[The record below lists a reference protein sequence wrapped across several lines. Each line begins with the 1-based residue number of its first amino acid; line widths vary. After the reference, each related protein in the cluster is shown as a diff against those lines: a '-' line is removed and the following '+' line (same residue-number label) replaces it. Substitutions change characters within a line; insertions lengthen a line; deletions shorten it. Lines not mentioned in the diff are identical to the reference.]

1 MSVSVSQLTKVFKQ
15 QKAVDNIS
23 FQVSPGEILG
33 FLGPNGAGKS
43 TTMKIITCFLP
54 PTSGEVKV
62 CGQDVQ
68 DHPLQ
73 VKQLIG
79 YLPENNPLYPDM
91 YVQEFLGFIGGVHG
105 LSGQILKSRITDMI
119 ERCGLQ
125 REQNK
130 VIGALSKGYR
140 QRVGLAQVL
149 LHDPKVLILDEP
161 TSGLD
166 PNQILEIRSLIKES
180 SKDKTVI
187 LSTHIM
193 QEVQSLCD
201 RVVIINQGK
210 LVVDQGVAE
219 LKAGSLKQK
228 FVTIEIAEEFDTDG
242 LLQIEGI
249 TDVASLGEGK
259 YRITASV
266 KQDIRPLI
274 FKFAT
279 EHQLTLKELK
289 EEEHSLEH
297 IFHELTNK

>member
-23 FQVSPGEILG
+23 FEVSPGEILG

-54 PTSGEVKV
+54 PTSGRVEV
-62 CGQDVQ
+62 CGQEVQ
-68 DHPLQ
+68 DHPLR

-79 YLPENNPLYPDM
+79 YLPEDNPLYPDM
-91 YVQEFLGFIGGVHG
+91 YVQEHLRFIGGIHG
-105 LSGQILKSRITDMI
+105 LSGKILKSRITEMI
-119 ERCGLQ
+119 ERCGLE

-166 PNQILEIRSLIKES
+166 PNQLLEIRSLIKES

-201 RVVIINQGK
+201 RVVIINRGK
-210 LVVDQGVAE
+210 LVADQGVAE

-228 FVTIEIAEEFDTDG
+228 LVTIEIAEEFDTDG

-249 TDVASLGEGK
+249 TDVTPLGKGK
-259 YRITASV
+259 YLITGSME
-266 KQDIRPLI
+266 QDIRPLI

-297 IFHELTNK
+297 IFHELTNN

>member
-23 FQVSPGEILG
+23 FEVSPGEILG

-54 PTSGEVKV
+54 PTSGRVEV
-62 CGQDVQ
+62 CGQEVQ
-68 DHPLQ
+68 DHPLR

-79 YLPENNPLYPDM
+79 YLPEDNPLYPDM
-91 YVQEFLGFIGGVHG
+91 YVQEHLRFIGGIHG
-105 LSGQILKSRITDMI
+105 LSGKILKSRITEMI
-119 ERCGLQ
+119 ERCGLE

-201 RVVIINQGK
+201 RVVIINRGK
-210 LVVDQGVAE
+210 LVADQGVAE

-228 FVTIEIAEEFDTDG
+228 LVTIEIAEEFDTDG

-249 TDVASLGEGK
+249 TDVTPLGKGK
-259 YRITASV
+259 YLITGSME
-266 KQDIRPLI
+266 QDIRPLI

-297 IFHELTNK
+297 IFHELTNN

>member
-1 MSVSVSQLTKVFKQ
+1 M
-15 QKAVDNIS
+15 IR
-23 FQVSPGEILG
+23 P
-33 FLGPNGAGKS
+33 
-43 TTMKIITCFLP
+43 
-54 PTSGEVKV
+54 
-62 CGQDVQ
+62 
-68 DHPLQ
+68 
-73 VKQLIG
+73 LIG
-79 YLPENNPLYPDM
+79 YVPDFFGAYEDM
-91 YVQEFLGFIGGVHG
+91 VVQEYLEFFASAYNITGKQRSRVVGDVLELTDLESKRAALVDS
-105 LSGQILKSRITDMI
+105 LSRGMQ
-119 ERCGLQ
+119 Q
-125 REQNK
+125 R
-130 VIGALSKGYR
+130 LSIAR
-140 QRVGLAQVL
+140 VL

-166 PNQILEIRSLIKES
+166 PNQILEIRSLIKER

-210 LVVDQGVAE
+210 LVADQGVAE

-228 FVTIEIAEEFDTDG
+228 LVTIEIAEEFDTDG

-249 TDVASLGEGK
+249 TDVTPLGRGK
-259 YRITASV
+259 YLITGSME
-266 KQDIRPLI
+266 KDIRPLI

-297 IFHELTNK
+297 IFHELTNN

>member
-23 FQVSPGEILG
+23 FEVSPGEILG

-54 PTSGEVKV
+54 PTSGRVEV
-62 CGQDVQ
+62 CGQEVQ
-68 DHPLQ
+68 DHPLR

-79 YLPENNPLYPDM
+79 YLPEDNPLYPDM
-91 YVQEFLGFIGGVHG
+91 YVQEHLRFIGGIHG
-105 LSGQILKSRITDMI
+105 LSGKILKSRITEMI
-119 ERCGLQ
+119 ERCGLE

-166 PNQILEIRSLIKES
+166 PNQLLEIRSLIKES

-201 RVVIINQGK
+201 RVVIINRGK
-210 LVVDQGVAE
+210 LVADQGVAE
-219 LKAGSLKQK
+219 LKAGSLNQK
-228 FVTIEIAEEFDTDG
+228 LVTIEIAEEFDTDG

-249 TDVASLGEGK
+249 TDVTPLGKGK
-259 YRITASV
+259 YLITGSME
-266 KQDIRPLI
+266 QDIRPLI

-297 IFHELTNK
+297 IFHELTNN

>member
-23 FQVSPGEILG
+23 FEVSPGEILG

-54 PTSGEVKV
+54 PTSGRVEV
-62 CGQDVQ
+62 CGQEVQ
-68 DHPLQ
+68 DHPLR

-79 YLPENNPLYPDM
+79 YLPEDNPLYPDM
-91 YVQEFLGFIGGVHG
+91 YVQEHLRFIGGIHG
-105 LSGQILKSRITDMI
+105 LSGKILKSRITEMI
-119 ERCGLQ
+119 ERCGLE

-149 LHDPKVLILDEP
+149 LHDPNVLILDEP

-201 RVVIINQGK
+201 RVVIINRGK
-210 LVVDQGVAE
+210 LVADQGVAE

-228 FVTIEIAEEFDTDG
+228 LVTIEIAEEFDTDG

-249 TDVASLGEGK
+249 TDVTPLGKGK
-259 YRITASV
+259 YLITGSME
-266 KQDIRPLI
+266 QDIRPLI

-289 EEEHSLEH
+289 EEEHSLEQ
-297 IFHELTNK
+297 IFYELTNN

>member
-23 FQVSPGEILG
+23 FEVSPGEILG

-54 PTSGEVKV
+54 PTSGRVEV
-62 CGQDVQ
+62 CGQEVQ
-68 DHPLQ
+68 DHPLR

-79 YLPENNPLYPDM
+79 YLPEDNPLYPDM
-91 YVQEFLGFIGGVHG
+91 YVQEHLRFIGGIHG
-105 LSGQILKSRITDMI
+105 LSGKILKSRITEMI
-119 ERCGLQ
+119 ERCGLE

-149 LHDPKVLILDEP
+149 LHDPNVLILDEP

-201 RVVIINQGK
+201 RVVIINRGK
-210 LVVDQGVAE
+210 LVADQGVAE

-228 FVTIEIAEEFDTDG
+228 LVTIEIAEEFDTDG

-249 TDVASLGEGK
+249 TEVTPLGKGK
-259 YRITASV
+259 YLITGSME
-266 KQDIRPLI
+266 QDIRPLI

-297 IFHELTNK
+297 IFHELTNN

>member
-23 FQVSPGEILG
+23 FEVSPGEILG

-54 PTSGEVKV
+54 PTSGRVEV
-62 CGQDVQ
+62 CGQEVQ
-68 DHPLQ
+68 DHPLR

-79 YLPENNPLYPDM
+79 YLPEDNPLYPDM
-91 YVQEFLGFIGGVHG
+91 YVQEHLRFIGGIHG
-105 LSGQILKSRITDMI
+105 LSGKILKSRITDMI
-119 ERCGLQ
+119 ERCGLE

-201 RVVIINQGK
+201 RVVIINRGK
-210 LVVDQGVAE
+210 LVADQGVAE

-228 FVTIEIAEEFDTDG
+228 LVTIEIAEEFDTDG

-249 TDVASLGEGK
+249 TDVTPLGKGK
-259 YRITASV
+259 YLITGSME
-266 KQDIRPLI
+266 QDIRPLI

-297 IFHELTNK
+297 IFHELTNN

>member
-23 FQVSPGEILG
+23 FEVSPGEILG

-43 TTMKIITCFLP
+43 TTMKIITCFWP
-54 PTSGEVKV
+54 PTSGRVEV
-62 CGQDVQ
+62 CGQEVQ
-68 DHPLQ
+68 DHPLL

-79 YLPENNPLYPDM
+79 YLPEDNPLYPDM
-91 YVQEFLGFIGGVHG
+91 YVQEHLRFIGGFHG
-105 LSGQILKSRITDMI
+105 LSGKILKSRITEMI
-119 ERCGLQ
+119 ERCGLE

-166 PNQILEIRSLIKES
+166 PNQILEIRSLIKER

-201 RVVIINQGK
+201 RVVIINRGK
-210 LVVDQGVAE
+210 LVADQGVAE

-228 FVTIEIAEEFDTDG
+228 LVTIEIAEEFDTDG

-249 TDVASLGEGK
+249 TDVTPLGKGK
-259 YRITASV
+259 YLITGSME
-266 KQDIRPLI
+266 QDIRPLI

-297 IFHELTNK
+297 IFHELTNN

>member
-23 FQVSPGEILG
+23 FEVSPGEILG

-54 PTSGEVKV
+54 PTSGRVEV
-62 CGQDVQ
+62 CGQEVQ
-68 DHPLQ
+68 DHPLR

-79 YLPENNPLYPDM
+79 YLPEDNPLYPDM
-91 YVQEFLGFIGGVHG
+91 YVQEHLRFIGGIHG
-105 LSGQILKSRITDMI
+105 LSGKILKSRITEMI
-119 ERCGLQ
+119 ERCGLE

-166 PNQILEIRSLIKES
+166 PNQLLEIRSLIKES

-201 RVVIINQGK
+201 RVVIINRGK
-210 LVVDQGVAE
+210 LVADQGVAE

-228 FVTIEIAEEFDTDG
+228 LVTIEIAEEFDTDG

-249 TDVASLGEGK
+249 TDVTPLGKGK
-259 YRITASV
+259 YLITGSME
-266 KQDIRPLI
+266 QDIRPLI

-289 EEEHSLEH
+289 EEEHSLEQ
-297 IFHELTNK
+297 IFYELTNN